1 MASKHGLGR
10 GLSALIN
17 EMPAAAGTPGPAP
30 VNAGTPLE
38 GMTTVPVDKIRPNPK
53 QPRRRFAP

>member
-17 EMPAAAGTPGPAP
+17 DVPATAGTPGPAP
-30 VNAGTPLE
+30 VNAGTH
-38 GMTTVPVDKIRPNPK
+38 PK
-53 QPRRRFAP
+53 G